1 MMFDFDN
8 PNTQEDLYQL
18 LAALIFII
26 AATIA
31 TSIIN
36 S

>member
-1 MMFDFDN
+1 MMFDFDD
-8 PNTQEDLYQL
+8 PNKQEDLYQL
-18 LAALIFII
+18 FAALIFII